1 MAKAG
6 ETQDRCT
13 QYALDVVSG
22 KITAGEYVRLAC
34 QRHLDDI
41 EKSKAAPY
49 KYYFDVEKSE
59 EIINFAEELT
69 IAEGEEN
76 EHVTAYPFQCFI
88 LGSLNGWRTKEKSY
102 RRFRTSYVQLGRQNG
117 KSFINGILACY
128 YGNFD
133 GYKYGKI
140 FCTATKQDQANIVFD
155 EVAKFINS
163 DEDLSE
169 WFKVHDH
176 NHTIDCLLTHSEI
189 KALSGDTKSLD
200 GHRAYLGIVDEYH
213 AHKTNQMYKLLE
225 GGIKKLKSAL
235 ISVITTA
242 GFDLKSPCYKLYE
255 YCCNLLKGVFENDS
269 QFVYIAQMD
278 EHDDRYVPENWIKA
292 NPILE
297 FDRDALENLIP
308 IAHTARDMGGE
319 DLRDFLVKQLNMWMQ
334 WSNSLYIKD
343 IAKWKAC
350 AVLKSLKNF
359 RGSKCYVGVDLSSG
373 GDLTSIAIVI
383 PFMIDGIKKYFV
395 HTHSFIPSS
404 RVDEHIKTDKVPYD
418 VWIEKGLVTVTETL
432 GGIKTDYKYIIKYLE
447 DLVKEYDL
455 KPQLICYDPHN
466 ASAFLSDIEAL
477 GFDSISVTQT
487 AKELN
492 DATVDFR
499 LEILAGNVEIEGMEV
514 GKEGNKIVVPVDSL
528 LVWSIANAKTI
539 SNNYGEIKI
548 DKDITTERIDPIDAM
563 NNLYESGLTAKA
575 TLEYTGELN
584 EKAKT
589 ALVKSFEEFG
599 SGAKNT
605 GKILPVP
612 LGMKLTPLDIK
623 LTDSQFFELK
633 KYNALQIAG
642 AFGVKPNQ
650 INDYSKSSYSN
661 SEMQQY
667 EGTEVELEVN
677 ALAPQDRQI
686 LFGQLYENGFLIKT
700 ADDKAPEV
708 AVGWRERKL
717 NGKYDFK
724 WLYAG
729 KFAEGI
735 SEEASTKEGKL
746 SPTTK
751 SIKGSFYERSLDNAY
766 EISVDESNLVKEN
779 TKAADAIKSWFSK
792 VQEKNDAAHLN
803 LPHISVSGGVAP
815 FGIGG
820 KGSLP
825 SFSIQWYKSGGI
837 MTNPTVFGIN
847 GNSLMVGGEAG
858 DEAILPLAEFYNKLN
873 NILDKKLDA
882 VQKSNI
888 VYVTNH
894 TYIDGDEVA
903 SRTVSRVDAQMVT
916 DKRKGR

>member
-1 MAKAG
+1 MAKTG

-350 AVLKSLKNF
+350 AVLKSLKDF

-383 PFMIDGIKKYFV
+383 PFMVDGVKKYFV

-466 ASAFLSDIEAL
+466 ASAFLSDLEAL

-499 LEILAGNVEIEGMEV
+499 LEILAGNVEIEGIEV
-514 GKEGNKIVVPVDSL
+514 GKEGNKIVVPADGLLVWSDKVPYDVWIEKGLVTVTETLGGIKTDYKYIIKYLEDLVKEYDLKPQLICYDPHNASAFLSDLEALGFDSISVTQTAKELNDATVDFRLEILAGNVEIEGIEVGKEGNKIVVPADGL

-548 DKDITTERIDPIDAM
+548 DKDITTERIDPIDAIIDAWKHAM
-563 NNLYESGLTAKA
+563 KEEYRPDVNETVNEW
-575 TLEYTGELN
+575 LEQF
-584 EKAKT
+584 EKY
-589 ALVKSFEEFG
+589 
-599 SGAKNT
+599 
-605 GKILPVP
+605 
-612 LGMKLTPLDIK
+612 MKK
-623 LTDSQFFELK
+623 
-633 KYNALQIAG
+633 
-642 AFGVKPNQ
+642 
-650 INDYSKSSYSN
+650 
-661 SEMQQY
+661 
-667 EGTEVELEVN
+667 
-677 ALAPQDRQI
+677 
-686 LFGQLYENGFLIKT
+686 
-700 ADDKAPEV
+700 
-708 AVGWRERKL
+708 
-717 NGKYDFK
+717 
-724 WLYAG
+724 
-729 KFAEGI
+729 
-735 SEEASTKEGKL
+735 
-746 SPTTK
+746 
-751 SIKGSFYERSLDNAY
+751 
-766 EISVDESNLVKEN
+766 
-779 TKAADAIKSWFSK
+779 
-792 VQEKNDAAHLN
+792 
-803 LPHISVSGGVAP
+803 
-815 FGIGG
+815 
-820 KGSLP
+820 
-825 SFSIQWYKSGGI
+825 
-837 MTNPTVFGIN
+837 
-847 GNSLMVGGEAG
+847 GGE
-858 DEAILPLAEFYNKLN
+858 K
-873 NILDKKLDA
+873 
-882 VQKSNI
+882 
-888 VYVTNH
+888 
-894 TYIDGDEVA
+894 
-903 SRTVSRVDAQMVT
+903 
-916 DKRKGR
+916 